1 MISRRSIF
9 WLLLIL
15 APFVLAAC
23 SNTSGSLGQ
32 AHQGRI
38 LLLTV
43 LQVDETDELR
53 YSTIDTNQVLRHWRM
68 QPSEEGNE
76 LVLMRFKVENHI
88 AVNTVLVFDD
98 RSVVLRDFF
107 QNDFR
112 PLSVTDSIY
121 LDQRGQGDATVNLSS
136 GQCFDHPRLVVN
148 AGTNVQWINIQE
160 PGTDVAG
167 TSIQFDPGVF
177 PTFGDAEV
185 LVEAGASLSQRFDQ
199 PGTFDYRCSGAD
211 GVAQRAQV
219 LVEGSGSVRP
229 DKDRNILFLEGD
241 FNLPQNNALDGWMVF
256 ELPRD
261 TKIRDLRWRAG
272 DSITIRF

>member
-1 MISRRSIF
+1 M
-9 WLLLIL
+9 
-15 APFVLAAC
+15 
-23 SNTSGSLGQ
+23 
-32 AHQGRI
+32 
-38 LLLTV
+38 
-43 LQVDETDELR
+43 
-53 YSTIDTNQVLRHWRM
+53 
-68 QPSEEGNE
+68 
-76 LVLMRFKVENHI
+76 
-88 AVNTVLVFDD
+88 
-98 RSVVLRDFF
+98 
-107 QNDFR
+107 
-112 PLSVTDSIY
+112 
-121 LDQRGQGDATVNLSS
+121 
-136 GQCFDHPRLVVN
+136 
-148 AGTNVQWINIQE
+148 
-160 PGTDVAG
+160 TDVSG

-219 LVEGSGSVRP
+219 LVEDSGSVRP